1 MLSNFLIIPI
11 VKGKIKVKLALAI
24 PTGVGIASLL
34 LKLAIRR
41 LAINRWAIKTCYYNA
56 CKRSDG
62 YCTYCCA

>member
-34 LKLAIRR
+34 LKLAI
-41 LAINRWAIKTCYYNA
+41 NRCAIKTCYYNA

>member
-34 LKLAIRR
+34 LKLAI
-41 LAINRWAIKTCYYNA
+41 NRFAIKTCYYNA